1 MIRKIKKL
9 LGFNDKQI
17 QKSQESYTP
26 ILELFKQH
34 FGGET
39 QGYIEDEQFSKY
51 VLDKIKPNTKTIF
64 IIDDNCF
71 ISEMIETEL
80 HNRLEKENRTDEF
93 SVIQMCKADVAYN
106 YMTIL
111 TKYNIKPDFLLV
123 DIEFGKVERINN
135 ANMRLDGVD
144 LAIESTVVNPEL
156 KFILFTGNVISS
168 ENKKNYK
175 FVGKFENYFGKN
187 ILDKIIIKDTVLN
200 FEYGEDI
207 FDIIFKAKK

>member
-1 MIRKIKKL
+1 MIKKIKKL
-9 LGFNDKQI
+9 LGFNVNKLN
-17 QKSQESYTP
+17 KNQESYTP
-26 ILELFKQH
+26 ISDIFKKHFDDELK
-34 FGGET
+34 
-39 QGYIEDEQFSKY
+39 GYIENEQFSKY
-51 VLDKIKPNTKTIF
+51 ILDKIKPNTKTIF

-71 ISEMIETEL
+71 ISEMIELEL
-80 HNRLEKENRTDEF
+80 NDRLEKENRADEF
-93 SVIQMCKADVAYN
+93 SVIQMCKADVAYD